1 MLETSLCRVG
11 DLIRHNTIDIAGKKL
26 HGILIS
32 RKLFT
37 DTMLALSGPNNILG
51 KSLVIYDDN
60 GPRAR
65 GERLACSM

>member
-1 MLETSLCRVG
+1 
-11 DLIRHNTIDIAGKKL
+11 
-26 HGILIS
+26 
-32 RKLFT
+32 
-37 DTMLALSGPNNILG
+37 MLALSGPNNILG